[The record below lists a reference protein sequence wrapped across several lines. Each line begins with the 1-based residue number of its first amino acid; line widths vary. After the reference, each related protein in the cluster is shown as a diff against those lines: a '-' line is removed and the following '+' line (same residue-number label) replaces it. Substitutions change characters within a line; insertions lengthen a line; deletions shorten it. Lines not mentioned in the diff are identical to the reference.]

1 MHILAWTAFHSTDGN
16 YEKPSHT
23 ATTKI
28 NLSETANVQIPTK
41 PSPLTTVPF
50 LRTWAGLRPCSR
62 SEVNQQHQ
70 KVTQTQEPSITMILA
85 RFTSPAW
92 EWMNFLTVFRKP
104 SRHIFNFI
112 HRISPREIS
121 HISNYL
127 DRLSTFCSDFSFLP
141 TTNQVHI
148 WVHEAQEGLHAVAFL
163 RSFHCYSRNA
173 EEEAKFCP
181 VPGLARGALAG
192 RGW

>member
-1 MHILAWTAFHSTDGN
+1 MRDIRIWPCHSRWNICIKFLWLFIIAIFSNICNCAHFSLDCLSSTDGN

-70 KVTQTQEPSITMILA
+70 KVTQTQEPSITMILP

-148 WVHEAQEGLHAVAFL
+148 WVHEAQ
-163 RSFHCYSRNA
+163 
-173 EEEAKFCP
+173 
-181 VPGLARGALAG
+181 
-192 RGW
+192 